1 MVFRL
6 RRFAEFN
13 RQKISAK
20 VSSEFIVRKNRR
32 ELMDWWIWVVAGLVL
47 LALEIMIPMDFVL
60 VFVGLAGVATGIL
73 AGIGVISLPWL
84 QWSVFAVLSLFLL
97 LIAKKPLVQHL
108 KLTSRPLGT
117 ELTEGTVE
125 ISEDIAV
132 GEKGNGTARGSVWTV
147 ENKRDEI
154 LEKGKAYK
162 VTDRDG
168 LTLIVGK

>member
-1 MVFRL
+1 M
-6 RRFAEFN
+6 N
-13 RQKISAK
+13 
-20 VSSEFIVRKNRR
+20 
-32 ELMDWWIWVVAGLVL
+32 WWIWVIAGLIMR
-47 LALEIMIPMDFVL
+47 ALEIMIPMDFVL
-60 VFVGLAGVATGIL
+60 VFVGLAGVTTGIL

-117 ELTEGTVE
+117 ELTEGSVE

-132 GEKGNGTARGSVWTV
+132 GASGQGNARGTVWTV
-147 ENKRDEI
+147 ENKTDEV
-154 LEKGKAYK
+154 LQKGKAYK
-162 VTDRDG
+162 VTGRDG